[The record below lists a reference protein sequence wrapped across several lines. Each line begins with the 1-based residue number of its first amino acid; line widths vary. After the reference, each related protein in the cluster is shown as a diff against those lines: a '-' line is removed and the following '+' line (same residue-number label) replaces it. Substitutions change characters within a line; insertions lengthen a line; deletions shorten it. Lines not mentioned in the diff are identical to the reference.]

1 MEAPGDDGGPDAGT
15 RARGL
20 GRGRGRVDM
29 ITVLGKV
36 EVVGISRGARK
47 SIHVTVTVTV

>member
-36 EVVGISRGARK
+36 RSWEFPAERASH
-47 SIHVTVTVTV
+47 ST